1 MEVSWSGS
9 QGPREG
15 KCGARE
21 VRAGRRPIVVTCK
34 RLAALARAVFYGA
47 VAYSVLKYA
56 LGLGAPASTNTQSQ
70 DLTATVMLHPGGK
83 FVVAIV
89 GIAFAVGGAALAYK
103 AWEKEFLRNLQLG
116 SASPATRRVVTRLGQ
131 VGGVSRGAV
140 FATAGI
146 FLVVAA
152 ITAQPGQAKGI
163 DSSLR
168 ALARTPLGPWLL
180 VLVAVGLIVFGI
192 YSFCESRWR
201 NV

>member
-1 MEVSWSGS
+1 M
-9 QGPREG
+9 
-15 KCGARE
+15 
-21 VRAGRRPIVVTCK
+21 
-34 RLAALARAVFYGA
+34 
-47 VAYSVLKYA
+47 LKYA

-70 DLTATVMLHPGGK
+70 DLTATVMHHPGGK
-83 FVVAIV
+83 LLVAII
-89 GIAFAVGGAALAYK
+89 GIALAAAGAALAYK
-103 AWEKEFLRNLQLG
+103 AWKKEFLRNLRLG
-116 SASPATRRVVTRLGQ
+116 SASPATRRVVMRLGQ
-131 VGGVSRGAV
+131 IGGVSRGAV

-152 ITAQPGQAKGI
+152 ITARPGQAKGI